1 MASIQ
6 SKIVQLLQDSP
17 AVQKAAKEVYGST
30 ERAAEYLMDRFAG
43 KKDVGLK
50 DVAEEIAD
58 QKKFMEVAPEE
69 LKSFEAFTR
78 KEGLPTEKS
87 GLPAVIDKK
96 RGKTSE
102 AITPE
107 VIEAPTGKE
116 QLRLPPERKRDVI
129 ELGGKVDDGIEP
141 QAKIVS
147 DSLKDRIEKST
158 APSKEASSPVS
169 FLDRLKQNKKD
180 AAAAI
185 GLTGVA
191 GLAGISRKGED
202 AETTDKEA
210 YKPKSPRLFDEESI
224 SMEEAKREKAQKN
237 REKLTSDIG
246 EFVGGAYDSLT
257 SGFAPSRERTENLIK
272 YLRKSGGK
280 ENLRR
285 ADALEARLQK
295 EEPSDFSEST
305 PLDYRRK
312 EAPVAPVGLGPTP
325 DRMYNALEPEAK
337 PTSLLE
343 ATQKAQQKTK
353 APKPAATTEG
363 ASLSL
368 TGEEEKA
375 PPAKEPTIQE
385 TLKERLAGLDARRQE
400 AKAEREQKRKE
411 ADWGELASIIGRSL
425 AQIGA
430 AQQGLRT
437 GVDMSKAVG
446 PALIDWEKKKDR
458 IDADYAQNIKE
469 LESERREATRL
480 AERAEDQEI
489 RDRYRKEDYEK
500 QKELENLKYNN
511 KLRKDNAKGILS
523 EAKAMMKG
531 DIASFKNNITAEK
544 GKLKDYEDELAK
556 LNQLKGSIAAN
567 EKSNKIIE
575 KATPLLGDLVD
586 KDKFLWFDIRK
597 SNEEIDALANQRI
610 EALTT
615 AINQAKDSI
624 KRQQE
629 QVVRLK
635 STTPEQ
641 YAQGREPAAPSTPQA
656 PQAPV
661 KALSSEQLSQV
672 AKRDGLSE
680 AEARKKLEKLGYTIR
695 D

>member
-147 DSLKDRIEKST
+147 DSLKDRIEKSA
-158 APSKEASSPVS
+158 APSEEASSPVS
-169 FLDRLKQNKKD
+169 FLDRLKQNKKK
-180 AAAAI
+180 AAAAM
-185 GLTGVA
+185 
-191 GLAGISRKGED
+191 GLAGVASQMDG
-202 AETTDKEA
+202 
-210 YKPKSPRLFDEESI
+210 
-224 SMEEAKREKAQKN
+224 
-237 REKLTSDIG
+237 
-246 EFVGGAYDSLT
+246 
-257 SGFAPSRERTENLIK
+257 PS
-272 YLRKSGGK
+272 
-280 ENLRR
+280 
-285 ADALEARLQK
+285 K
-295 EEPSDFSEST
+295 EEGEQEFT
-305 PLDYRRK
+305 PDTLLDYRRK
-312 EAPVAPVGLGPTP
+312 EGPSAPTGLGPTP
-325 DRMYNALEPEAK
+325 DRVYNASEPEAK

-368 TGEEEKA
+368 TGEEKA

-385 TLKERLAGLDARRQE
+385 TLKERLAGLDARRKE

-511 KLRKDNAKGILS
+511 KLRKDNAEGILA

-531 DIASFKNNITAEK
+531 DLASFKNNIAAEK
-544 GKLKDYEDELAK
+544 GKLADYEGELAK
-556 LNQLKGSIAAN
+556 LNQLKGSIAADVKQS
-567 EKSNKIIE
+567 EII
-575 KATPLLGDLVD
+575 KNATPLLGNLIE
-586 KDKFLWFDIRK
+586 KDKFLKFDIAK
-597 SNEEIDALANQRI
+597 SKDEIDALANQRI

-629 QVVRLK
+629 QVVRLT

-641 YAQGREPAAPSTPQA
+641 YAQKQA
-656 PQAPV
+656 PAPRQAP
-661 KALSSEQLSQV
+661 APAEQ
-672 AKRDGLSE
+672 AKNPDVQEYADAYLDGDYDRAYEILK
-680 AEARKKLEKLGYTIR
+680 RKGQL
-695 D
+695 